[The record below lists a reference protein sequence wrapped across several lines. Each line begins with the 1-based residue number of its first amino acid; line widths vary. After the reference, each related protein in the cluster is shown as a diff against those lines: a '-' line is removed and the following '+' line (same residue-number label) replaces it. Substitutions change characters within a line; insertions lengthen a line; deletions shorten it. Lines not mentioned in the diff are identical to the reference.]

1 MSDIAEN
8 NIGDQGR
15 LQESATNAREAVGEL
30 AGEAGRYARQRVRDA
45 KESASAM
52 LETVKSKAGDYNEN
66 VVGYIRENPWKAL
79 AIAGG
84 IGLLAGM
91 LLRRR

>member
-8 NIGDQGR
+8 NLGDQSR
-15 LQESATNAREAVGEL
+15 LSESAATAREAVGEF
-30 AGEAGRYARQRVRDA
+30 AGEASRYTRQRVRDA
-45 KESASAM
+45 KESASHM
-52 LETVKSKAGDYNEN
+52 METVKHKAGEYNED
-66 VVGYIRENPWKAL
+66 VIGYIRENPWKAL

-84 IGLLAGM
+84 VGLLAGL

>member
-1 MSDIAEN
+1 MSDIIEN
-8 NIGDQGR
+8 NVGEESR
-15 LQESATNAREAVGEL
+15 LQESAANAREAVGEL

-45 KESASAM
+45 RDSASAM
-52 LETVKSKAGDYNEN
+52 LDTVKSKAGEYNK
-66 VVGYIRENPWKAL
+66 VTVDYIRENPWKAL

-84 IGLLAGM
+84 IGLLAGL